1 MKKTIIGLAAG
12 LILAAGAGAS
22 GLLDR
27 WSLRLSPGGM
37 LALGG
42 WYNDSVKLNKV
53 VNIGIGLGGGVRYK
67 INDYAFLDAD
77 YAFTWMSVKKSYQPF
92 DYKEEHPAL
101 NLQMITVNGTFFLS
115 VGYVFKPYVTLGAGI
130 YPWEFSQT
138 PLWGDPWP
146 APGDPT
152 LTFSKVSPGLN
163 GGLGL
168 EMHLFSTCSV
178 FAEARYHY
186 VFARDPY
193 RLGTDDFTE
202 HDFLGFQIGLVYSFS
217 KK

>member
-12 LILAAGAGAS
+12 LILATGAGAS

-27 WSLRLSPGGM
+27 WSLRFSPGGM
-37 LALGG
+37 LALDG
-42 WYNDSVKLNKV
+42 WYTDTVKLNKV

-67 INDYAFLDAD
+67 ISDYAFLDAD

-168 EMHLFSTCSV
+168 EMHLFSTFSI

-186 VFARDPY
+186 VFARDPE

-202 HDFLGFQIGLVYSFS
+202 HDFLGFQIGLVYSFG